1 MRFVNRKEAGELLA
15 KQLKKYKGKDVV
27 VYALPR
33 GGVVTAEEIAKTLDA
48 PLDLIITRKISHPY
62 SPEYAIAATAEN
74 GHIIGNRREIMGL
87 DEDWLKE
94 EIEVQQREV
103 ARRRKKYLQGTGPVS
118 PEGKIAI
125 LVDDGVA
132 TGLTL
137 RVGIME
143 LRHYHPKKLIVAVPI
158 VPRSTANILEKEIDE
173 LVALQIPSDDV
184 FLGAVGAYYEDFS
197 QVSDQEVINII
208 KEHQERLKRG
218 KSEFISSVEN
228 GKLGSDI
235 IDYDEP

>member
-1 MRFVNRKEAGELLA
+1 MQFINRTEAGELLSE
-15 KQLKKYKGKDVV
+15 QLKKYKGKDVI

-33 GGVVTAEEIAKTLDA
+33 GGVLTAREIARELNA
-48 PLDLIITRKISHPY
+48 PLDLIITRKISHPH

-74 GHIIGNRREIMGL
+74 GHIIGDRREIMGV
-87 DEDWLKE
+87 DEDWLEE
-94 EIEVQQREV
+94 EIETERHEA
-103 ARRRKKYLQGTGPVS
+103 ARRREKYLGGRGPIS
-118 PEGKIAI
+118 PEGKIAV

-137 RVGIME
+137 RVGILE
-143 LRHYHPKKLIVAVPI
+143 LRHNHPKKLIVAVPV
-158 VPRSTANILEKEIDE
+158 VPRSTANILKEEIDE
-173 LVALQIPSDDV
+173 LVALDIPSDDV

-197 QVSDQEVINII
+197 QVSDREVINVLN
-208 KEHQERLKRG
+208 EHEAWLKRG
-218 KSEFISSVEN
+218 KGEFIASVEN